1 MRNGC
6 GKSVSLLFRVS
17 ARQIEQ
23 IVNQSLLLPFCVL
36 LACLF
41 HSPFVSADG
50 PKKKLEPVPEKKV
63 EPKKKYI
70 FIGKLLEKKK
80 IEDEKKDGDKK
91 DGEKNGKK
99 VKKGKRSYLLKF
111 EVKEVMD
118 GEDLLKSGLVVFCAA
133 EPGPMRNPKQ
143 VKGAQIEPDEVYR
156 VTSTSKL
163 VKDKDV
169 FRLIDCRLFSAKG
182 KVGDEYKVG
191 KTWNGALP
199 VKSLEFL
206 PEDQRQSPIAYLGDN
221 KVFTAFW
228 ESFKP
233 FDKIAPAPQVDFSKN
248 VIVVMKNV
256 RRMEQ
261 IIGLK
266 ARLDE
271 GTLRVMPKKDFDG
284 FDPRNPLRIVKGHVF
299 VSFFILPRKGI
310 TTIAS
315 GKEHEFEI
323 KPPGFIYAD

>member
-1 MRNGC
+1 M
-6 GKSVSLLFRVS
+6 KKFFLLSTFT
-17 ARQIEQ
+17 
-23 IVNQSLLLPFCVL
+23 L

-41 HSPFVSADG
+41 PFPNVIAEVSQKQ
-50 PKKKLEPVPEKKV
+50 PKEIPEKKV
-63 EPKKKYI
+63 EPKKKYS
-70 FIGKLLEKKK
+70 FIGKLLEKEKL
-80 IEDEKKDGDKK
+80 EPEKKDGDKK
-91 DGEKNGKK
+91 EEGKK
-99 VKKGKRSYLLKF
+99 GKKDKKGKRSYLLKF

-118 GEDLLKSGLVVFCAA
+118 GEDALKPGLVVFCTA
-133 EPGPMRNPKQ
+133 EPAPMRNPKQ
-143 VKGAQIEPDEVYR
+143 VKGAQTEPDEIYR

-163 VKDKDV
+163 VKEKDA

-191 KTWNGALP
+191 KAWNGALP

-206 PEDQRQSPIAYLGDN
+206 PEDQRLSPVAYFGDN
-221 KVFTAFW
+221 KAFTAFL
-228 ESFKP
+228 ESFIP
-233 FDKIAPAPQVDFSKN
+233 FDKKAPAPQVDFSKN
-248 VIVVMKNV
+248 VVVVMKNV

-284 FDPRNPLRIVKGHVF
+284 FDPRNPLRIVKGQVF

-310 TTIAS
+310 ATIAS
-315 GKEHEFEI
+315 GKKHEFEI

>member
-1 MRNGC
+1 M
-6 GKSVSLLFRVS
+6 K
-17 ARQIEQ
+17 
-23 IVNQSLLLPFCVL
+23 QSLLLLFCVL
-36 LACLF
+36 SACLL
-41 HSPFVSADG
+41 HSPFVFADG
-50 PKKKLEPVPEKKV
+50 SKKKPEPVPEKKV
-63 EPKKKYI
+63 EPKKKYS
-70 FIGKLLEKKK
+70 FIGKLLEKEKL
-80 IEDEKKDGDKK
+80 EPEKKDGDKK
-91 DGEKNGKK
+91 EEDKKGKK
-99 VKKGKRSYLLKF
+99 GKKGKRSYLLKF

-118 GEDLLKSGLVVFCAA
+118 GEAELKPGLVVFCAA

-143 VKGAQIEPDEVYR
+143 VKGAQTEPDEVYR

-163 VKDKDV
+163 VKEKDV

-182 KVGDEYKVG
+182 KAGDEYKVG

-199 VKSLEFL
+199 VKSLEFF

-221 KVFTAFW
+221 KAFTAFL
-228 ESFKP
+228 ESFTP
-233 FDKIAPAPQVDFSKN
+233 FDKKAPAPQVDFSKN
-248 VIVVMKNV
+248 VVVVMKNV

-261 IIGLK
+261 VIGLK

-284 FDPRNPLRIVKGHVF
+284 FDPRNPLRIVKGQVF

-315 GKEHEFEI
+315 GKKHEFEI
-323 KPPGFIYAD
+323 KPSGFIYAD

>member
-1 MRNGC
+1 MRTGAGN
-6 GKSVSLLFRVS
+6 SVSLLFRVS

-50 PKKKLEPVPEKKV
+50 PQKKPEPVPEKQV

-80 IEDEKKDGDKK
+80 IEDEKKDGEKK

-99 VKKGKRSYLLKF
+99 GKKGKRSHLLKF

-118 GEDLLKSGLVVFCAA
+118 GEDVLKPGLVVFCTA

-143 VKGAQIEPDEVYR
+143 VKGAQIESGEIYR
-156 VTSTSKL
+156 VTSSKKL
-163 VKDKDV
+163 VREKDV

-191 KTWNGALP
+191 KTWNGTLL
-199 VKSLEFL
+199 VNSLEFL
-206 PEDQRQSPIAYLGDN
+206 PEDQRQSPVAYLGDN
-221 KVFTAFW
+221 KSFTAFW
-228 ESFKP
+228 KSFTP
-233 FDKIAPAPQVDFSKN
+233 FDEKAPAPQVDFSKN
-248 VIVVMKNV
+248 VVVVVKNV
-256 RRMEQ
+256 RHKEQ
-261 IIGLK
+261 IVGLK

-271 GTLRVMPKKDFDG
+271 GTLRVMPKKNFE
-284 FDPRNPLRIVKGHVF
+284 FEGHNMKDQVF
-299 VSFFILPRKGI
+299 GAFFVLPRKGI
-310 TTIAS
+310 LTIAS
-315 GKEHEFEI
+315 GKKHEFEI